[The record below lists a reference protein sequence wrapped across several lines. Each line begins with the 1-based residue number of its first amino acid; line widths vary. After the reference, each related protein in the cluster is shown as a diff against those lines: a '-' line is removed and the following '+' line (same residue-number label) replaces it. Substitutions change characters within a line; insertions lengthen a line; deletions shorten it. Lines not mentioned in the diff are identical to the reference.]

1 MKIVDE
7 REMKE
12 NNIKKTNKDRKEQG
26 VTEAIVKWVRAKW
39 FCCAFKLGF
48 FKLICN
54 ASLIFKSDLELAVSI
69 IFKTKKI
76 IWAKACCGAV

>member
-12 NNIKKTNKDRKEQG
+12 SNIKKTNKDRKKQG
-26 VTEAIVKWVRAKW
+26 ATERIVKWVRAKW
-39 FCCAFKLGF
+39 FFCAFKLGF

-54 ASLIFKSDLELAVSI
+54 ASLIFKSDLELALSI
-69 IFKTKKI
+69 IFKTKRI
-76 IWAKACCGAV
+76 IWAKACSGAV